1 MSESQ
6 RPADEQIPQKK
17 KKKKKQ
23 KKPVTFSGVIR
34 QEKNF
39 LMLVATFFI
48 ISGATFPYAEIAM
61 WVGFALAG
69 YSAIA
74 NDSIQTIG
82 TFIASNSD
90 KKWYW
95 LWAWIGGIFLIT
107 VTYSWL
113 QFDGDVSHQRL
124 QAKGFSQ
131 QPDEFTF
138 LQVAAP
144 IFLMLLTRLR
154 MPVSTTFLLLS
165 SFSTSASAIG
175 SVLTKSLGGYFVAF
189 ISAIFIWFAF
199 SWAFSRYFKGVPA
212 RIWTPVQW
220 VTSGLLW
227 SVWLMQD
234 AANIAVYLPR
244 SLSIY
249 QFLGFAGYIFIGLG
263 LLLYLRGD
271 RIQSIVTEK
280 SDVTDVRS
288 ATVIDFIYAIVLY
301 IFKFSSQVPMSTT
314 WVFIGLLAGR
324 EIAMS
329 FTNAR
334 GHGKPLSRSFK
345 LMGKDALYALI
356 GLAVSIILAA
366 AINPNIKQEILS
378 IFLGG

>member
-6 RPADEQIPQKK
+6 RPANEQVPKK
-17 KKKKKQ
+17 GKKKKQ
-23 KKPVTFSGVIR
+23 KSPVTFSGVIR

-39 LMLVATFFI
+39 LMLIATFFI
-48 ISGATFPYAEIAM
+48 LAGVTFPYAKIAM
-61 WVGFALAG
+61 WVGFAMAG

-82 TFIASNSD
+82 TFIASNND

-95 LWAWIGGIFLIT
+95 LWAWIGGIFLVT
-107 VTYSWL
+107 VGYSWF

-124 QAKGFSQ
+124 LAKGFDE

-175 SVLTKSLGGYFVAF
+175 SVLVKSLGGYFVAF
-189 ISAIFIWFAF
+189 ISAIIIWMAF
-199 SWAFSRYFKGVPA
+199 SWLFTRYFKGIPS

-227 SVWLMQD
+227 SAWLMQD

-271 RIQSIVTEK
+271 KIQSIVTEK
-280 SDVTDVRS
+280 SDITDVRS
-288 ATVIDFIYAIVLY
+288 ATVIDFIYAIILY
-301 IFKFSSQVPMSTT
+301 IFKFSSEVPMSTT

-334 GHGKPLSRSFK
+334 GHGQPLSSSFR

-366 AINPNIKQEILS
+366 AINPNIKEQILS
-378 IFLGG
+378 IFTGG